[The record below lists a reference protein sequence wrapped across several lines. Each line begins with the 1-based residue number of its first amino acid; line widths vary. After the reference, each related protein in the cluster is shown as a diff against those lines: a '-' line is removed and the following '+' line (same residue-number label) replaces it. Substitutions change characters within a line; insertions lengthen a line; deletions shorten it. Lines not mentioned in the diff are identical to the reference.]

1 MSSSS
6 DSGLGVRSMK
16 GVVWTGAG
24 QVVRQV
30 VQVVTSIVLA
40 RLLMP
45 DDFGLIGMALFFI
58 GIGQLFADFGI
69 GSAIVQARSSDDVIL
84 SSCFWLNLA
93 IATALALAALAS
105 APLIAAFYGRADL
118 VPLVAAL
125 SSNLVLAGLLVVP
138 QALLYQEMR
147 FADIARAQVLAS
159 LAASVVAIALA
170 WWGAG
175 VWALVAQP
183 IVGSIVN
190 LLACLQARPWRP
202 GIRYSWPRVKPL
214 ARFSFALLG
223 ANLVGY
229 ANRNTDALIVGRV
242 LGAGPLGIYS
252 MAMQI
257 MLFPLQ
263 QVSSVIVRV
272 LFPALVQIRDDL
284 PRLRAAYLT
293 AVGAIAFVTF
303 PMMAGLFAVAEDFV
317 LVVFGAQWADMVPVI
332 RILAWVGM
340 MQSVG
345 TTVGTIYLSV
355 GRPDIALRVGLVAV
369 PVVLAGV
376 LAGLPWGVTGVAT
389 GYAVGSFS
397 LFYYSVKQAFR
408 LVGLEVRSL
417 WRVIPRPLIAATGM
431 IGFVVG
437 TNAMLSAAAP
447 GVRLG
452 CAVSVGLVA
461 YVAMSAL
468 VNREQLADLGTRIRT
483 TIVSSGA

>member
-1 MSSSS
+1 
-6 DSGLGVRSMK
+6 
-16 GVVWTGAG
+16 
-24 QVVRQV
+24 
-30 VQVVTSIVLA
+30 VLA
-40 RLLMP
+40 RLLVP

-69 GSAIVQARSSDDVIL
+69 GSAIVQSRSSDDLIL
-84 SSCFWLNLA
+84 SSCFWLNLV
-93 IATALALAALAS
+93 IAAGLALAVLVS
-105 APLIAAFYGRADL
+105 APLVAQFYGRGDL

-125 SSNLVLAGLLVVP
+125 SVNLLLAGLLVVP

-147 FADIARAQVLAS
+147 FADIARAQVLGS
-159 LAASVVAIALA
+159 LAASAAAIVLA
-170 WWGAG
+170 WSGAG

-183 IVGSIVN
+183 VVGSTVN
-190 LLACLQARPWRP
+190 FLACLHARPWRP
-202 GIRYSWPRVKPL
+202 RLAYSWPQVKPL
-214 ARFSFALLG
+214 ARFSLSLLG

-229 ANRNTDALIVGRV
+229 ANRNTDSLIIGRF

-257 MLFPLQ
+257 MLYPLQ

-317 LVVFGAQWADMVPVI
+317 LVVFGTQWSEMVPVI

-345 TTVGTIYLSV
+345 TTVGTIYLSM
-355 GRPDIALRVGLVAV
+355 GRPDIALRVSLVAV

-376 LAGLPWGVTGVAT
+376 LGGLPWGIRGVAA

-397 LFYYSVKQAFR
+397 LFYYSVRQAFLLVDLDVR
-408 LVGLEVRSL
+408 LF
-417 WRVIPRPLIAATGM
+417 WRVLIRPLLASVGMVALIAGADSVLAATM
-431 IGFVVG
+431 P
-437 TNAMLSAAAP
+437 A
-447 GVRLG
+447 VRLG
-452 CAVSVGLVA
+452 SGVSVGLLV
-461 YVAMSAL
+461 YVTLSIL
-468 VNREQLADLGTRIRT
+468 VNREQVADLVARIRMAVAKT
-483 TIVSSGA
+483 TA